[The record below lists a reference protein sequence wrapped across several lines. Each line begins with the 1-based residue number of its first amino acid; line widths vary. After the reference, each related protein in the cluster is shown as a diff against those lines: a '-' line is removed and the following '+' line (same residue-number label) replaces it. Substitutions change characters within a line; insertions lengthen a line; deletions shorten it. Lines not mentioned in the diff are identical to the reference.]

1 MLYAECFDDT
11 QDIKQQIKAIL
22 DKCNKC
28 DH

>member
-11 QDIKQQIKAIL
+11 QDVKQQIKDIL